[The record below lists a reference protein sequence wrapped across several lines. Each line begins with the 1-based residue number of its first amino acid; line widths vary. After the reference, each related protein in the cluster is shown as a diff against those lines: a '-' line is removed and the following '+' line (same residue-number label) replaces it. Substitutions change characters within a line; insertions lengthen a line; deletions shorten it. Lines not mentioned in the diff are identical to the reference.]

1 MDIDDDD
8 IFRLIANPSK
18 LKYKKVVQNKN
29 DFLKYYLNNK
39 FKTDIKTINNL
50 IIYVEN
56 FINNIDIDQIIIES
70 VVQETIQKVVNE
82 NKY

>member
-1 MDIDDDD
+1 MDIDDTL
-8 IFRLIANPSK
+8 RLIANPSK

-50 IIYVEN
+50 IIHVDN

-70 VVQETIQKVVNE
+70 VIQETIQKVVNE
-82 NKY
+82 NNY

>member
-82 NKY
+82 NNY

>member
-1 MDIDDDD
+1 MDIGDDD

-82 NKY
+82 NNY

>member
-1 MDIDDDD
+1 MELDDDD
-8 IFRLIANPSK
+8 TLRLIANPSK
-18 LKYKKVVQNKN
+18 LKYKKLKSNKN

-70 VVQETIQKVVNE
+70 VVQVTIQKVVNE
-82 NKY
+82 NNY

>member
-1 MDIDDDD
+1 MELGDDDTL
-8 IFRLIANPSK
+8 RLIANPSK
-18 LKYKKVVQNKN
+18 LKYKKLKSNNN

-56 FINNIDIDQIIIES
+56 FINDIDIDQIIF
-70 VVQETIQKVVNE
+70 VTKV
-82 NKY
+82 